1 MHIVTTEYL
10 AQTDSLITYLFV
22 IIGVLLILAV
32 ALVGYA
38 LGVVIEYNKLEK
50 EAERLERRIDRLT
63 QQIET
68 INK

>member
-1 MHIVTTEYL
+1 MHIVTTEFL
-10 AQTDSLITYLFV
+10 AQTDSLIKYLFV

-38 LGVVIEYNKLEK
+38 LGVAIEYNKLEE

-68 INK
+68 THK

>member
-10 AQTDSLITYLFV
+10 AQTDSLIKYLFV
-22 IIGVLLILAV
+22 IIAVLLVLAV
-32 ALVGYA
+32 ALIGYA
-38 LGVVIEYNKLEK
+38 LGVAIEYNKLEE